1 MYDTISCIAGVD
13 GVVSSSA
20 VDSLNF
26 SGRLVDF
33 EIAFSLDDYSIVT
46 IPATYNGIFSI
57 GVNQVVSITTAQLI
71 RTCATGDVV
80 VACASIDEI
89 IALVA
94 PQDIIAISAFDPIIT
109 FAAKQPIVCVR
120 TNESFTVL
128 LYIETQSSFP
138 CHDVLALSEV
148 GSI

>member
-1 MYDTISCIAGVD
+1 MYDSISCIAGVD

-57 GVNQVVSITTAQLI
+57 GVNQVVSITTAQFI
-71 RTCATGDVV
+71 SPGTSGDVV
-80 VACASIDEI
+80 VAGTAID
-89 IALVA
+89 
-94 PQDIIAISAFDPIIT
+94 
-109 FAAKQPIVCVR
+109 
-120 TNESFTVL
+120 
-128 LYIETQSSFP
+128 
-138 CHDVLALSEV
+138 DVVTYATTL
-148 GSI
+148 